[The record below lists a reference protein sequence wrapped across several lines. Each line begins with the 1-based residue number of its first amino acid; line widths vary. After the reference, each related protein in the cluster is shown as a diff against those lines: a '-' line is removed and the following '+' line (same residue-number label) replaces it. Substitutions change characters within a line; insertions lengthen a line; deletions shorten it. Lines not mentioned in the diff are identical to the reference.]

1 MKQLLMTQ
9 SLPSLK
15 KNQKKPSMYLNTHI
29 LKKMSRLQKERI
41 FGAQM
46 KRCDEEVE
54 EDKGTTIIFVK
65 EDHADERKAS
75 RKISS
80 A

>member
-1 MKQLLMTQ
+1 MTQ

-15 KNQKKPSMYLNTHI
+15 INQKKPSMYLNTHL
-29 LKKMSRLQKERI
+29 LKKMSFQQKEKI

-54 EDKGTTIIFVK
+54 EDKGTTIMFVK
-65 EDHADERKAS
+65 EDHAAKRKPS
-75 RKISS
+75 
-80 A
+80 